1 MMRRYGLPYKGSKNA
16 IADWVIQHLPESGT
30 LVDLFCGGCA
40 VTHAALLSG
49 KWERIIANDLHGDV
63 PQLFMDAI
71 AGKYTTETEKRW
83 ISREDFFRL
92 KDTDAYVRLCWSFGN
107 DSHAYLYAKEIE
119 PFKKRL
125 HELVFADTVAERM
138 SAWRAF
144 VAEFNRLNR
153 DVDALS
159 GKARRLCAEC
169 GAAPVER
176 ADGSIDAENT
186 RESVFRAHSKEI
198 REYMRAALRDSEKRA
213 SDVDRLLGTN
223 GMAGHYF
230 GESQWALPTEEAYEK
245 MKTIIPGLTIPWAV
259 LNEKLNKLESL
270 QGLQSLQ
277 SLQGLQG
284 LQRLQGLQSLQSLQG
299 LQGLQGLQ
307 VSGLDYRN
315 VKIPGDAV
323 VYCDIPYNC
332 TADSYGV
339 RFDRAAFLDWADIQ
353 TAPIIISEYCIDDDR
368 FTTLA
373 EIEKRQLMQGAKHQ
387 KKVTERLYCLKRQ
400 ADEIR
405 ARLTLQ
411 EKMAI

>member
-1 MMRRYGLPYKGSKNA
+1 MARKYGLPYIGSKNA
-16 IADWVIQHLPESGT
+16 IADWVIEHLPGSGT

-49 KWERIIANDLHGDV
+49 KWDRIIANDLHGDV

-107 DSHAYLYAKEIE
+107 NGDTYLYAKEIE

-125 HELVFADTVAERM
+125 HELVFADTIAERM

-153 DVDALS
+153 DMDVLS
-159 GKARRLCAEC
+159 GKARQLCAEC
-169 GAAPVER
+169 GAATVER

-186 RESVFRAHSKEI
+186 RKSVFRAHSKEI
-198 REYMRAALRDSEKRA
+198 REYLRAALRDSEKRA

-245 MKTIIPGLTIPWAV
+245 MKTIIQGLTIPWAT
-259 LNEKLNKLESL
+259 LNNKLNTLEIL
-270 QGLQSLQ
+270 QGLQRLQ
-277 SLQGLQG
+277 RLQGLQGLQG
-284 LQRLQGLQSLQSLQG
+284 LQRLQRLQG
-299 LQGLQGLQ
+299 LQGLE
-307 VSGLDYRN
+307 VSGLDYRD
-315 VKIPGDAV
+315 VEIPGDAV

-332 TADSYGV
+332 TTDNYGV
-339 RFDRAAFLDWADIQ
+339 RFDRAAFLDWADVQ
-353 TAPIIISEYCIDDDR
+353 TAPIVISEYCIDDDR
-368 FTTLA
+368 FVMLA
-373 EIEKRQLMQGAKHQ
+373 EKGKRQLIQGAKQQ
-387 KKVTERLYCLKRQ
+387 KKVMERLYCPKRQ

-405 ARLTLQ
+405 ARLSLQ
-411 EKMAI
+411 EKLVI

>member
-1 MMRRYGLPYKGSKNA
+1 MARKYGLPYQGSKNA
-16 IADWVIQHLPESGT
+16 IADWVIEHLPGSGT

-49 KWERIIANDLHGDV
+49 KWERIIANDLHGDA

-107 DSHAYLYAKEIE
+107 DGNTYLYAKEIE

-153 DVDALS
+153 DMDVLS

-186 RESVFRAHSKEI
+186 RKSVFRAHSKEI

-230 GESQWALPTEEAYEK
+230 GESQWELPTEEAYEE
-245 MKTIIPGLTIPWAV
+245 MKTIIPGLTVPWAT
-259 LNEKLNKLESL
+259 LNEKLNTLEIL
-270 QGLQSLQ
+270 QRLQSLQ
-277 SLQGLQG
+277 S
-284 LQRLQGLQSLQSLQG
+284 
-299 LQGLQGLQ
+299 LQ
-307 VSGLDYRN
+307 VSGLDYRD

-332 TADSYGV
+332 TADNYGV

-368 FTTLA
+368 FTMLA
-373 EIEKRQLMQGAKHQ
+373 EVEKRQLMQGAKHQ

>member
-16 IADWVIQHLPESGT
+16 IADWVIEHLPESGT

-107 DSHAYLYAKEIE
+107 DSHTYLYAKEIE

-125 HELVFADTVAERM
+125 HELVFADTIAERM

-153 DVDALS
+153 DVDVLS

-169 GAAPVER
+169 GAASVER

-186 RESVFRAHSKEI
+186 RESIFRAHSKEI

-230 GESQWALPTEEAYEK
+230 GESQWALPTEEAYEE
-245 MKTIIPGLTIPWAV
+245 MKTIIPELTIPWTM
-259 LNEKLNKLESL
+259 LNEKLNTLESL
-270 QGLQSLQ
+270 QRLQRLQ
-277 SLQGLQG
+277 RLQG
-284 LQRLQGLQSLQSLQG
+284 LQRLQR
-299 LQGLQGLQ
+299 LQ
-307 VSGLDYRN
+307 VSGFDYRD
-315 VKIPGDAV
+315 VEIPGDAV

-332 TADSYGV
+332 TADNYGV
-339 RFDRAAFLDWADIQ
+339 RFDRAAFLDWADVQ

-368 FTTLA
+368 FTMLA
-373 EIEKRQLMQGAKHQ
+373 EIEKRQLIQRSKHQ
-387 KKVTERLYCLKRQ
+387 KKVTERLYCPKRQ

-411 EKMAI
+411 EKMTI

>member
-1 MMRRYGLPYKGSKNA
+1 MRRYGLPYKGSKNA

-107 DSHAYLYAKEIE
+107 DSHTYLYAKEIE

-153 DVDALS
+153 DVDVLS

-169 GAAPVER
+169 GAASVER

-186 RESVFRAHSKEI
+186 RETVFRAHSKEI
-198 REYMRAALRDSEKRA
+198 REYMRAALRDSEKRV
-213 SDVDRLLGTN
+213 SDVDRLLGTK

-245 MKTIIPGLTIPWAV
+245 MKTIISGLTIPLAM
-259 LNEKLNKLESL
+259 LNEKLNKL
-270 QGLQSLQ
+270 QSLQ
-277 SLQGLQG
+277 SLQ
-284 LQRLQGLQSLQSLQG
+284 RLQKLQK

-307 VSGLDYRN
+307 VSGFDYRD

-332 TADSYGV
+332 TADNYGV

-368 FTTLA
+368 FTMLA

-411 EKMAI
+411 EEMAI